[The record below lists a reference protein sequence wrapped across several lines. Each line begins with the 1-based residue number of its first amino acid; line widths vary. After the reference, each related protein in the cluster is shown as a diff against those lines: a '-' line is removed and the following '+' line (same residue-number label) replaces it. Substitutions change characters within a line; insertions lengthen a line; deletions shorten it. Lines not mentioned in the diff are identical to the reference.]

1 MKLLSLNCRGLG
13 QPEAVHEVRSLVQ
26 LHRPVVVFLSETRR
40 FSNDVQGL
48 RSSLGFQ
55 NGVGVGTFGRGGGL
69 ALLWTN
75 EVCVKLQT
83 YDKLH
88 IDVMVVDPVSGA
100 DKWRFTGFYGE
111 ARKENRH
118 RSWELMHFLS
128 VQSDAPWL
136 CAGDF
141 NEILEA
147 NEQFGGVQRPER
159 QMDGFRDALSACGF
173 FDLGFSGLPYTWDN
187 RQEGNHNIKVRLDR
201 AFANATFADLFRQIK
216 VNHEQTT
223 ESDHCCLVIECNR
236 SKRGRGRRGKN
247 FKYENMW
254 RREPSYLQLVKDT
267 WGDANHIEDLDEL
280 QTSLGRMRWA
290 FQEWDHSVFGSVRKE
305 LSKLRRELEIE
316 RSYSIFSGPS
326 RRERQIM
333 TRISEL
339 LAREEIMEKQ
349 RSRLSWL
356 KDGDRNTKFFQAK
369 AKERAKTNHISALRT
384 VNGDLV
390 TGQSEL
396 ESMAIDFYGD
406 LFTAQPILLPDEIL
420 AHVPQRV
427 TQAMNESLESP
438 FSEEEVVRAL
448 SMMGAHKAPGPD
460 GFTAGFYQT
469 HWDTVGP
476 SVTRAVLNFLNGGQL
491 PEAINQTTLV
501 LIPKVKHPQ
510 DLKNFRPISLL
521 NVVYKLC
528 SKVLA
533 NRLRVFLDEIIS
545 TEQSAFVPGRLIT
558 DNVLVAY
565 ECTHYLKRKKG
576 KLGACAV
583 KLDMAKAYDRV
594 EWNYLQGMMLKLG
607 FAERFVH
614 TVMRCVTSVSFSIR
628 MNGILSTPFKPSRG
642 IRQGDPISPYLFLLC
657 SEGLSCLL
665 RAVRP
670 VHLSRGVRV
679 GIHAPWVSHLLFADD
694 CIIFSEASLRG
705 ARRLQDVCRLN
716 SSRQS
721 VK

>member
-1 MKLLSLNCRGLG
+1 MERVFGGSPWMVGRHALLLQTYDENLKPSEIRFDRMDIWVRLLNLPLGWMNRHRGERAMGLVGVVKKMDVDKDGKASGAYLRARVAVEVAKPLRRGVLLRTKKDVEPEWFDLQYEKLPFFCLSCGIMGHSELECDKPLVRNDLG
-13 QPEAVHEVRSLVQ
+13 KLPYDIKLRASEVRKKKTQSFHEAAAESFGSGSSTTSSKNSKGSVPRSDDLRSKIPAHGVEREEEEEVLSHLKNKASKSDCDTRKDADASLQ
-26 LHRPVVVFLSETRR
+26 LFQSKKAESHFVLRKRKAKGTGGSSSSQDLNLPVIDTSGLAPTGLVSERVNQLETRR

-420 AHVPQRV
+420 AHVPQ
-427 TQAMNESLESP
+427 
-438 FSEEEVVRAL
+438 
-448 SMMGAHKAPGPD
+448 
-460 GFTAGFYQT
+460 
-469 HWDTVGP
+469 
-476 SVTRAVLNFLNGGQL
+476 
-491 PEAINQTTLV
+491 
-501 LIPKVKHPQ
+501 
-510 DLKNFRPISLL
+510 
-521 NVVYKLC
+521 
-528 SKVLA
+528 
-533 NRLRVFLDEIIS
+533 
-545 TEQSAFVPGRLIT
+545 
-558 DNVLVAY
+558 
-565 ECTHYLKRKKG
+565 
-576 KLGACAV
+576 
-583 KLDMAKAYDRV
+583 
-594 EWNYLQGMMLKLG
+594 
-607 FAERFVH
+607 
-614 TVMRCVTSVSFSIR
+614 
-628 MNGILSTPFKPSRG
+628 
-642 IRQGDPISPYLFLLC
+642 
-657 SEGLSCLL
+657 
-665 RAVRP
+665 
-670 VHLSRGVRV
+670 
-679 GIHAPWVSHLLFADD
+679 
-694 CIIFSEASLRG
+694 
-705 ARRLQDVCRLN
+705 
-716 SSRQS
+716 
-721 VK
+721 